1 MNLNDILEGIF
12 DTDSQTLNRG
22 VNDFLINAL
31 PSGDQFLDAWH
42 AACQEF
48 KIKEILNPDESKQPV
63 IVLTGDG
70 GKFWIGKT
78 LCGREL
84 YYTLQIFYI
93 DKDKIKQIEFE
104 IRSDS
109 KYSSIGRTTFKI
121 RTANPITNMVHNMV
135 NSKHTAK
142 CYSINMSNLKKFDRL
157 LKQIEPNIGW

>member
-48 KIKEILNPDESKQPV
+48 KIKEIPAPIESKQPV
-63 IVLTGDG
+63 VVLTGDG
-70 GKFWIGKT
+70 GKFWAGKT
-78 LCGREL
+78 LSGREL
-84 YYTLQIFYI
+84 YYVLRMYYI

-104 IRSDS
+104 IRSNP
-109 KYSSIGRTTFKI
+109 KYSSVGRSTFKI
-121 RTANPITNMVHNMV
+121 RSANPITNIIHDMM
-135 NSKHTAK
+135 NSKHAPK
-142 CYSINMSNLKKFDRL
+142 YYSINMSNLKKFDRL